1 MDKYLEIANK
11 EKEKRGLN
19 DYVPLY
25 PMLRIDGSNLYIGI
39 MLTHK
44 NEQVWDKDSQIKP
57 NYWLLIDIK
66 NNEILEFNATK
77 NNDFVKSNLI
87 NKEID
92 NKQKE
97 ISKYIVSKKL
107 QYKEYLKEDIKND
120 NLPIQQ
126 KLAEVFNNEFI
137 IDGEKININD
147 YVYANMEQD
156 LTQKIDELVDL
167 VVVSKY
173 NYLTLYYDNLFKQI
187 IEEYKNN
194 NYIDKNKIK
203 LCCEIMNNYYDGVI
217 GIDNFFN
224 Y

>member
-1 MDKYLEIANK
+1 
-11 EKEKRGLN
+11 
-19 DYVPLY
+19 
-25 PMLRIDGSNLYIGI
+25 
-39 MLTHK
+39 
-44 NEQVWDKDSQIKP
+44 
-57 NYWLLIDIK
+57 
-66 NNEILEFNATK
+66 
-77 NNDFVKSNLI
+77 
-87 NKEID
+87 
-92 NKQKE
+92 
-97 ISKYIVSKKL
+97 
-107 QYKEYLKEDIKND
+107 
-120 NLPIQQ
+120 
-126 KLAEVFNNEFI
+126 
-137 IDGEKININD
+137 
-147 YVYANMEQD
+147 MEQD